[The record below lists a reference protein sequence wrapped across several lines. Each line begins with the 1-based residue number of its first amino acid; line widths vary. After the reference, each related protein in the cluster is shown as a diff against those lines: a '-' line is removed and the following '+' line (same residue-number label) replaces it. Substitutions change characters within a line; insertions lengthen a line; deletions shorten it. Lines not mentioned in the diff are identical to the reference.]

1 MIRLTAAL
9 ADRYRIERELGAGGM
24 ATVYLAHD
32 LKHERDVA
40 IKVLHPDLGAALGAE
55 RFLSEI
61 KTTARLQ
68 HPHILPL
75 LDSGAADGFLFYV
88 MPVVTGETLRARL
101 NRERQLPMAEAV
113 RIAKEVA
120 SALDYAHRQGVV
132 HRDIKPEN
140 ILLHDGQALVADFG
154 IALAV
159 QSAGGARM
167 TQTGLSLGTPQYM
180 SPEQALGER
189 TIDAR
194 SDVYALGAVTYEMVT
209 GDPPFTGSNVQAI
222 VARLLNEKPTALH
235 TLRDTVPTAVED
247 AVLTALSKLPAD
259 RFESAK
265 AFGDALVTTGGVTV
279 QRTAATVPVSGPV
292 AFASRY
298 GGWILFALAM
308 VVAMIEGVAIYSAK
322 RSQSEVRAA
331 RFDLEPG
338 DVPLKSGTEFVIS
351 PDGEMLAYTAGVGGQ
366 AMYVYVRE
374 VYGSGEWRRLDAT
387 QLAGTPSFSPD
398 GRHLV
403 FRRSDSGNIFSVSID
418 DGSAVQLA
426 TPRPP
431 FYPQWG
437 TDDLIAVA
445 AVGGSSL
452 ISVSGATPRPIPA
465 ALSGPLRSMLP
476 DGSGVLGVVGESV
489 ALWDLATD
497 SVRVIIPQGRHAVYA
512 ASGHILYAGPSS
524 GLYAVAFDLKTRRVT
539 GAPVRVLPQV
549 ASTSETRGFS
559 VSTNGTLVYLD
570 GPASD
575 GSGVNLGLLAIIN
588 PGGRTDTLKL
598 PPGRQITPRISPDGK
613 RIAFGQL
620 ARGNDASTDLMVHD
634 LVRGTQTQLTF
645 AGEVIRPVWS
655 PDGTRIA
662 FGLDSISSTGAIPRR
677 ILVIPAD
684 GSGPGKP
691 IDTPL
696 AASMPTD
703 WPAVDQLLA
712 TATVGSDGRSD
723 IFRVSPS
730 QGGAPVAYS
739 PGPESE
745 YGGVVSPDG
754 RHAAFMRD
762 GSTSSTNSSVW
773 VREFP
778 DAVGQWKIA
787 NGQHP
792 RWSRDGKYVYYWR
805 TGSLD
810 SLYRV
815 PVERGTSVV
824 AFAEEL
830 VVAIDAYGI
839 ANWDLFADGRILL
852 TVIAPTDVAS
862 PGGNADARP
871 KQRIVTNWF
880 AELRALTAAA
890 PPPR

>member
-1 MIRLTAAL
+1 MVRLTAAV

-222 VARLLNEKPTALH
+222 VARLLNEKPTPLH

-279 QRTAATVPVSGPV
+279 QRAAAAVPISGPV

-308 VVAMIEGVAIYSAK
+308 TVAMIEGVAIYAAK
-322 RSQSEVRAA
+322 RREPIARAA

-338 DVPLKSGTEFVIS
+338 DVPLRPGTEFAIS
-351 PDGEMLAYTAGVGGQ
+351 PNGDLLAYTGGRGGQ
-366 AMYVYVRE
+366 APHIYVRE
-374 VYGSGEWRRLDAT
+374 VYGSGEWRQLEET
-387 QLAGTPSFSPD
+387 ELAGTPSFSPD
-398 GRHLV
+398 GRNIV
-403 FRRSDSGNIFSVSID
+403 FRRSDNGWIYNISVE
-418 DGSAVQLA
+418 DGGRVVVP
-426 TPRPP
+426 TPRPS
-431 FYPQWG
+431 FSPQWG
-437 TDDLIAVA
+437 TSDLIAVWA
-445 AVGGSSL
+445 PGGSNL
-452 ISVSGATPRPIPA
+452 VSVSGAPARAIPS
-465 ALSGPLRSMLP
+465 ALTGSLRSMLP
-476 DGSGVLGVVGESV
+476 DGSGVLGRVGEDV
-489 ALWDLATD
+489 ALWNLATD
-497 SVRVIIPQGRHAVYA
+497 SVQRIAPQGRHAIYV
-512 ASGHILYAGPSS
+512 ASGHIVYAGPSS
-524 GLYAVAFDLKTRRVT
+524 GLYAVAFDLTTHRVT

-549 ASTSETRGFS
+549 ASTSATRGFS
-559 VSTNGTLVYLD
+559 VSANGTLVYLD
-570 GPASD
+570 GPSAD
-575 GSGVNLGLLAIIN
+575 GDGGNLGLLVIIG

-598 PPGRQITPRISPDGK
+598 PPSRQANPRISPDGK
-613 RIAFGQL
+613 RIAYVQT
-620 ARGNDASTDLMVHD
+620 ARGNDLSLDLMVHD
-634 LVRGTQTQLTF
+634 LARGTQTQLTF
-645 AGEVIRPVWS
+645 AGEAVRPIWS
-655 PDGTRIA
+655 PDGEHIA
-662 FGLDSISSTGAIPRR
+662 FGLDTAASNAPIPRR
-677 ILVIPAD
+677 LFVIPAD
-684 GSGPGKP
+684 GSGPGTP
-691 IDTPL
+691 IGTTGAMPV
-696 AASMPTD
+696 PTD
-703 WPAVDQLLA
+703 WPSADQLLMDA
-712 TATVGSDGRSD
+712 LVEGEQGRSD
-723 IFRVSPS
+723 IFSVSPKR
-730 QGGAPVAYS
+730 GGTPAAYS
-739 PGPESE
+739 PGAEGE
-745 YGGVVSPDG
+745 AAAVVSPDG
-754 RHAAFMRD
+754 RHAAFIRESEA
-762 GSTSSTNSSVW
+762 GQGVW

-778 DAVGQWKIA
+778 NAVGQWKIA
-787 NGQHP
+787 NGHHP

-805 TGSLD
+805 TGTVD

-815 PVERGTSVV
+815 PVERGASVV

-839 ANWDLFADGRILL
+839 ANWDLFADGRVLL
-852 TVIAPTDVAS
+852 TVIAPTDVTS
-862 PGGNADARP
+862 PSGNTGARP

-880 AELRALTAAA
+880 AELTRLMSAG
-890 PPPR
+890 PPR

>member
-1 MIRLTAAL
+1 MPDRLAAAL
-9 ADRYRIERELGAGGM
+9 ADRYRLERELGAGGM

-75 LDSGAADGFLFYV
+75 LDSGAADGFLYYV

-194 SDVYALGAVTYEMVT
+194 SDIYALGAVTYEMIT
-209 GDPPFTGSNVQAI
+209 GDPPFSGANVQAI

-235 TLRDTVPTAVED
+235 TLRDTVPVAVEE
-247 AVLTALSKLPAD
+247 AVLTALAKLPAD

-265 AFGDALVTTGGVTV
+265 AFGDALVTTGGITV
-279 QRTAATVPVSGPV
+279 QRAAAVPISRPV

-298 GGWILFALAM
+298 GGWILFAMAM
-308 VVAMIEGVAIYSAK
+308 TVALIEGVAMYAAK
-322 RSQSEVRAA
+322 QREPVVRTA

-338 DVPLKSGTEFVIS
+338 DVPLRAGSEFVIS
-351 PDGEMLAYTAGVGGQ
+351 PNGEMLAYTAGVGGQ
-366 AMYVYVRE
+366 APFIYVRE
-374 VYGSGEWRRLDAT
+374 VYGSGQWRRLAVT
-387 QLAGTPSFSPD
+387 ALAGTPSFSPD
-398 GRHLV
+398 GRQIV
-403 FRRSDSGNIFSVSID
+403 FRRGDNGLIYRVSVD
-418 DGSAVQLA
+418 DGGAVLVP
-426 TPRPP
+426 TPRPS
-431 FYPQWG
+431 FFPQWV

-445 AVGGSSL
+445 APGGSNLLSA
-452 ISVSGATPRPIPA
+452 SGAPPRPIPS
-465 ALSGPLRSMLP
+465 ALGGRLRSMLP
-476 DGSGVLGVVGESV
+476 DQSGMLGQVGESV
-489 ALWDLATD
+489 ALWDFETD
-497 SVRVIIPQGRHAVYA
+497 SVQVLIPQGRHAVYA
-512 ASGHILYAGPSS
+512 ASGHIVYAGPSS
-524 GLYAVAFDLKTRRVT
+524 GLYAVAFDLKTRRVI

-549 ASTSETRGFS
+549 ASTIDTRGFS
-559 VSTNGTLVYLD
+559 ISQNGTLVYLD
-570 GPASD
+570 GPSTD
-575 GSGVNLGLLAIIN
+575 GDAGNLGVLVVIH
-588 PGGRTDTLKL
+588 PGGRRDTLQL
-598 PPGRQITPRISPDGK
+598 PPSRQFLPRISPDGR
-613 RIAFGQL
+613 RIAYTQQ
-620 ARGNDASTDLMVHD
+620 ARGNGSSYDLMVHD
-634 LVRGTQTQLTF
+634 LARGTATQLTF
-645 AGEVIRPVWS
+645 AGEASRPIWS
-655 PDGTRIA
+655 PDGARLA
-662 FGLDSISSTGAIPRR
+662 FGLDSTTTNGTVPRR
-677 ILVIPAD
+677 VLVIPAD
-684 GSGPGKP
+684 GSGPGTP
-691 IDTPL
+691 IGAPSSIPL
-696 AASMPTD
+696 PTD
-703 WPAVDQLLA
+703 WPAADQLLVDA
-712 TATVGSDGRSD
+712 MVEGQQRSD
-723 IFRVSPS
+723 IFRVSPTQS
-730 QGGAPVAYS
+730 GAPVAYS
-739 PGPESE
+739 PSAESE
-745 YGGVVSPDG
+745 LGAVVAPDG
-754 RHAAFMRD
+754 RHAAFVRE
-762 GSTSSTNSSVW
+762 GSATSSGVW
-773 VREFP
+773 VREYP
-778 DAVGQWKIA
+778 NAVGQWKIA
-787 NGQHP
+787 TGNYP

-805 TGSLD
+805 TGPLD
-810 SLYRV
+810 SLFRV

-839 ANWDLFADGRILL
+839 ANWDLFADGRVLL
-852 TVIAPTDVAS
+852 TVIAPTEVTS
-862 PGGNADARP
+862 PSGNSGARP

-880 AELRALTAAA
+880 AELTRLMSAA
-890 PPPR
+890 PPR